1 VGSRRT
7 TASLQSGFPSD
18 TCFESPS
25 LKILYALLIFVPIAI
40 AARLLDAPPMAVF
53 ILSALA
59 IVPLS
64 GVMGAATETVAE
76 HTSPAIGGVLSATMG
91 NLAELIIAS
100 VALHAGL
107 IDLVKASITG
117 SILGNLLL
125 VLGIALFAGG
135 LKFKVQKFNRNLAGH
150 STTVL
155 LIAVFGLVVP
165 ALFHSLHPDPERVAT
180 VRMSHYV
187 AFLLIAGYVAW
198 LVFSLVTHSSS
209 FGSDTR
215 NPPVTVAPKWSS
227 KKAMAVLVASAL
239 AIGVM
244 AEVLVSA
251 TEEAVK
257 ALGLSE
263 FFVGLILIPIIGNA
277 AENSSAI
284 LMAVRNR
291 MDLALNIAIGSSIQV
306 ALLIAPLLVLLGM
319 VFHQPMDL
327 AFTTM
332 EVASI
337 ALAVGVASSVIRDA
351 ESNWLEG
358 AFLLLAYAVLAV
370 AFFFF

>member
-1 VGSRRT
+1 MR
-7 TASLQSGFPSD
+7 
-18 TCFESPS
+18 
-25 LKILYALLIFVPIAI
+25 ILYALLVFVPIAI
-40 AARLLDAPPMAVF
+40 LARIASAPPLAVF
-53 ILSALA
+53 LLSAVA
-59 IVPLS
+59 IIPLS
-64 GVMGAATETVAE
+64 GVMSAATEAVAE
-76 HTSPAIGGVLSATMG
+76 HTSPAMGGVLSATMG
-91 NLAELIIAS
+91 NLAELIIATI
-100 VALHAGL
+100 ALQAGL

-135 LKFKVQKFNRNLAGH
+135 LKFKVQKFNPNLAGA

-165 ALFHSLHPDPERVAT
+165 ALFYGLHPDPERVAT

-187 AFLLIAGYVAW
+187 AWLLIAGYVAW
-198 LVFSLVTHSSS
+198 LVFSLGTHSSS
-209 FGSDTR
+209 FGSDG
-215 NPPVTVAPKWSS
+215 PPVTVAPKWSS
-227 KKAMAVLVASAL
+227 KKAMGILLAAAVT
-239 AIGVM
+239 IGVV

-257 ALGLSE
+257 VLGLSE

-284 LMAVRNR
+284 ILAMRNR

-332 EVASI
+332 VVASI
-337 ALAVGVASSVIRDA
+337 TLAVLVTSSVIRDA
-351 ESNWLEG
+351 ETNWLEG
-358 AFLLLAYAVLAV
+358 ALLLLAYSVLGV

>member
-1 VGSRRT
+1 MKY
-7 TASLQSGFPSD
+7 F
-18 TCFESPS
+18 
-25 LKILYALLIFVPIAI
+25 YALLIFAPIAI
-40 AARLLDAPPMAVF
+40 IARLVGAPALVVF
-53 ILSALA
+53 GLAALA

-64 GVMGAATETVAE
+64 ALLGAATEAVAE
-76 HTSPAIGGVLSATMG
+76 HTSPTVGGVLSATMG
-91 NLAELIIAS
+91 NLAELIIAGI
-100 VALHAGL
+100 ALRAGL

-135 LKFKVQKFNRNLAGH
+135 LKYPVQKFNRSLAAT
-150 STTVL
+150 STTIL
-155 LIAVFGLVVP
+155 QIAVFGLVVP
-165 ALFHSLHPDPERVAT
+165 ALFHGLHPDPLRVAT

-187 AFLLIAGYVAW
+187 AVLLIAGYAAW
-198 LVFSLVTHSSS
+198 LIFSLWTHSGELSAERAAP
-209 FGSDTR
+209 G
-215 NPPVTVAPKWSS
+215 VTVAPKWSS
-227 KKAMAVLVASAL
+227 KKATIILLLAAAGIGVVAEVLVAS
-239 AIGVM
+239 
-244 AEVLVSA
+244 

-257 ALGLSE
+257 VLGLSE

-284 LMAVRNR
+284 IMALRNR
-291 MDLALNIAIGSSIQV
+291 MDLALSIAVGSSIQV

-327 AFTTM
+327 AFTVM

-337 ALAVGVASSVIRDA
+337 ALAVLVTSSVIRDA
-351 ESNWLEG
+351 ETNWLEG
-358 AFLLLAYAVLAV
+358 ALLLLAYAVLGV

>member
-1 VGSRRT
+1 VKVFYWLLVF
-7 TASLQSGFPSD
+7 APVA
-18 TCFESPS
+18 
-25 LKILYALLIFVPIAI
+25 ILAKVLG
-40 AARLLDAPPMAVF
+40 APPIVIF
-53 ILSALA
+53 FTSALA
-59 IVPLS
+59 IIPLS
-64 GVMGAATETVAE
+64 AVLGGATEAVAE

-100 VALHAGL
+100 VALRAGL

-125 VLGIALFAGG
+125 VLGIALLAGG
-135 LKFKVQKFNRNLAGH
+135 LKYETQKFSRALAGI

-165 ALFHSLHPDPERVAT
+165 TLFHTLHPDPERVAT

-187 AFLLIAGYVAW
+187 AFLLILGYLAW
-198 LVFSLVTHSSS
+198 LLFSLWTHSHTLASEKH
-209 FGSDTR
+209 GAA
-215 NPPVTVAPKWSS
+215 VTVAPKWSS
-227 KKAMAVLVASAL
+227 KKAVAVLIGSAA
-239 AIGVM
+239 AIGVV

-257 ALGLSE
+257 VLHLSE

-284 LMAVRNR
+284 MMAVRNR

-306 ALLIAPLLVLLGM
+306 ALLIAPVLVLLGM

-358 AFLLLAYAVLAV
+358 VFLLLAYAVLGV

>member
-1 VGSRRT
+1 
-7 TASLQSGFPSD
+7 
-18 TCFESPS
+18 
-25 LKILYALLIFVPIAI
+25 
-40 AARLLDAPPMAVF
+40 
-53 ILSALA
+53 
-59 IVPLS
+59 
-64 GVMGAATETVAE
+64 
-76 HTSPAIGGVLSATMG
+76 
-91 NLAELIIAS
+91 
-100 VALHAGL
+100 
-107 IDLVKASITG
+107 
-117 SILGNLLL
+117 
-125 VLGIALFAGG
+125 
-135 LKFKVQKFNRNLAGH
+135 
-150 STTVL
+150 VL

-165 ALFHSLHPDPERVAT
+165 ALFHTFHPDPQRVAT

-187 AFLLIAGYVAW
+187 AFLLMLGYVAW
-198 LVFSLVTHSSS
+198 LVFSLWTHSATFASEKHDP
-209 FGSDTR
+209 G
-215 NPPVTVAPKWSS
+215 VTVAPKWSS
-227 KKAMAVLVASAL
+227 KKAMVVLLASAGG
-239 AIGVM
+239 IGVV

-257 ALGLSE
+257 VLHLSE

-306 ALLIAPLLVLLGM
+306 ALLLAPALVLLGM
-319 VFHQPMDL
+319 AFHQPMDL

-358 AFLLLAYAVLAV
+358 VFLLLAYAVLGV

>member
-1 VGSRRT
+1 
-7 TASLQSGFPSD
+7 
-18 TCFESPS
+18 
-25 LKILYALLIFVPIAI
+25 LKFLYALLVFVPIAI
-40 AARLLDAPPMAVF
+40 VARLLGAPPIVVF
-53 ILSALA
+53 TLSALA

-64 GVMGAATETVAE
+64 GILGAATEAVAE

-91 NLAELIIAS
+91 NLAELIIAT
-100 VALHAGL
+100 VALRAGL
-107 IDLVKASITG
+107 IELVKASITG

-135 LKFKVQKFNRNLAGH
+135 LKFKVQKFN
-150 STTVL
+150 
-155 LIAVFGLVVP
+155 VFGLVVP
-165 ALFHSLHPDPERVAT
+165 ALFYWLHPDPQRVVT

-187 AFLLIAGYVAW
+187 APLLIGGYLAW
-198 LVFSLVTHSSS
+198 LVFSLGTHSSA
-209 FGSDTR
+209 FAASDQS
-215 NPPVTVAPKWSS
+215 PPVTVAPKWSS
-227 KKAMAVLVASAL
+227 KKALGILLLAAG
-239 AIGVM
+239 AIGVV
-244 AEVLVSA
+244 AEILVSA

-257 ALGLSE
+257 VLGLSE
-263 FFVGLILIPIIGNA
+263 FFVGLIVIPIIGNA

-284 LMAVRNR
+284 IMALRNR

-306 ALLIAPLLVLLGM
+306 ALLIAPLLVVLGM

-327 AFTTM
+327 AFSPM

-337 ALAVGVASSVIRDA
+337 ALSVGVASSVIRDA

-358 AFLLLAYAVLAV
+358 VFLLLAYAVLGV

>member
-1 VGSRRT
+1 MR
-7 TASLQSGFPSD
+7 
-18 TCFESPS
+18 
-25 LKILYALLIFVPIAI
+25 ILYALLVFVPIAI
-40 AARLLDAPPMAVF
+40 VARLAGAPPLLIFA
-53 ILSALA
+53 LSALA
-59 IVPLS
+59 IIPLS
-64 GVMGAATETVAE
+64 GILGAATEAVSE
-76 HTSPAIGGVLSATMG
+76 HTSAAIGGVLSATMG
-91 NLAELIIAS
+91 NLAELIIAA
-100 VALHAGL
+100 VALRAGL

-125 VLGIALFAGG
+125 VLGIALLAGG
-135 LKFKVQKFNRNLAGH
+135 LKYRHQQFSRHLAG
-150 STTVL
+150 SSSTVL

-165 ALFHSLHPDPERVAT
+165 ALFHGTHPDPARVAT

-187 AFLLIAGYVAW
+187 APVLIAGYAAW
-198 LVFSLVTHSSS
+198 LAFSLWTHHAD
-209 FGSDTR
+209 FATDKHG
-215 NPPVTVAPKWSS
+215 PPVTVAPKWSS
-227 KKAMAVLVASAL
+227 KKALVILLVTAAL
-239 AIGVM
+239 LGVM

-257 ALGLSE
+257 VLGLSE

-284 LMAVRNR
+284 VMAMRNR

-319 VFHQPMDL
+319 VFHEPMDL
-327 AFTTM
+327 AFTAM

-337 ALAVGVASSVIRDA
+337 ALAVLVTSSVIRDA
-351 ESNWLEG
+351 ETNWLEG
-358 AFLLLAYAVLAV
+358 ALLVLAYAVLGV

>member
-1 VGSRRT
+1 MK
-7 TASLQSGFPSD
+7 F
-18 TCFESPS
+18 
-25 LKILYALLIFVPIAI
+25 LYALLVFVPIAI
-40 AARLLDAPPMAVF
+40 IARFAGAPPIAVF
-53 ILSALA
+53 VLSALA
-59 IVPLS
+59 IIPLS
-64 GVMGAATETVAE
+64 GVLGAATEAVAE
-76 HTSPAIGGVLSATMG
+76 HTSAGIGGVLSATMG
-91 NLAELIIAS
+91 NLAELIIAA
-100 VALHAGL
+100 VALRAGL

-135 LKFKVQKFNRNLAGH
+135 LKFRVQKFNRHLAG
-150 STTVL
+150 SSSTVL

-165 ALFHSLHPDPERVAT
+165 TLFHGLHPDPERVAT

-187 AFLLIAGYVAW
+187 AGLLIVGYLAW
-198 LVFSLVTHSSS
+198 LIFSLWTHSSEFAS
-209 FGSDTR
+209 EKQA
-215 NPPVTVAPKWSS
+215 PPVTVAPKWSS
-227 KKAMAVLVASAL
+227 KKALAVLLVAAV
-239 AIGVM
+239 AIGVV

-257 ALGLSE
+257 VLGLSE

-284 LMAVRNR
+284 IMAMRNR
-291 MDLALNIAIGSSIQV
+291 MDLALNIAVGSSIQV

-319 VFHQPMDL
+319 AFHQPMDL
-327 AFTTM
+327 AFTAM

-337 ALAVGVASSVIRDA
+337 TLAVLVASSVIRDA
-351 ESNWLEG
+351 ETNWLEG
-358 AFLLLAYAVLAV
+358 ALLLLAYAVLGV

>member
-1 VGSRRT
+1 
-7 TASLQSGFPSD
+7 
-18 TCFESPS
+18 
-25 LKILYALLIFVPIAI
+25 LKFLYALLVFVPIAI
-40 AARLLDAPPMAVF
+40 LARLLGAPPIAVF
-53 ILSALA
+53 ILSAAA

-64 GVMGAATETVAE
+64 GILGAATEAVAE

-91 NLAELIIAS
+91 NLAELIIAT
-100 VALHAGL
+100 VALRAGL

-135 LKFKVQKFNRNLAGH
+135 LKFKVQKFNAHLAGM
-150 STTVL
+150 SSTVL

-165 ALFHSLHPDPERVAT
+165 ALFHSLHPDPQRVAT
-180 VRMSHYV
+180 VRMSHFV
-187 AFLLIAGYVAW
+187 APLLIAGYVAW
-198 LVFSLVTHSSS
+198 LVFSLWTHSSA
-209 FGSDTR
+209 FATER
-215 NPPVTVAPKWSS
+215 AVPVTVGPKWSS
-227 KKAMAVLVASAL
+227 KKALGVLLVAAV
-239 AIGVM
+239 AIGVL
-244 AEVLVSA
+244 AEILVSV

-257 ALGLSE
+257 VLGLSE

-284 LMAVRNR
+284 IMAMRNR
-291 MDLALNIAIGSSIQV
+291 MDLSLNIAIGSSIQV

-319 VFHQPMDL
+319 AFHQPMDL
-327 AFTTM
+327 AFSTM

-337 ALAVGVASSVIRDA
+337 ALSVGVASSVIRDA

-358 AFLLLAYAVLAV
+358 VFLLLAYAVLGV

>member
-1 VGSRRT
+1 M
-7 TASLQSGFPSD
+7 
-18 TCFESPS
+18 
-25 LKILYALLIFVPIAI
+25 KILYALLLFVPVALIAKFMG
-40 AARLLDAPPMAVF
+40 APPIVVF
-53 ILSALA
+53 GLAALA

-64 GVMGAATETVAE
+64 GVLGAATEAVAE

-100 VALHAGL
+100 VALKAGL
-107 IDLVKASITG
+107 IGLVKASITG

-125 VLGIALFAGG
+125 VLGIALLAGG
-135 LKFKVQKFNRNLAGH
+135 LKYKEQRFNRHLAGL

-155 LIAVFGLVVP
+155 IIAVFGLAVP
-165 ALFHSLHPDPERVAT
+165 ALFHALHPDPARVAT

-187 AFLLIAGYVAW
+187 AGLLIVGYVAW
-198 LVFSLVTHSSS
+198 LVFSLGTHSSRFAPES
-209 FGSDTR
+209 GGHD
-215 NPPVTVAPKWSS
+215 VTVSPKWSS
-227 KKAMAVLVASAL
+227 KKAVAILLASAG
-239 AIGVM
+239 AIGVL

-257 ALGLSE
+257 VLGLSE

-284 LMAVRNR
+284 LMAIRNR
-291 MDLALNIAIGSSIQV
+291 MDLALNIAVGSSIQV
-306 ALLIAPLLVLLGM
+306 ALLIAPVLVLMGM

-337 ALAVGVASSVIRDA
+337 ALAVLVTSSVIRDA

-358 AFLLLAYAVLAV
+358 AFLLLAYAVLGV

>member
-1 VGSRRT
+1 MR
-7 TASLQSGFPSD
+7 
-18 TCFESPS
+18 
-25 LKILYALLIFVPIAI
+25 ILYWLLIFVPIAVI
-40 AARLLDAPPMAVF
+40 SRYAGAPPIAVF
-53 ILSALA
+53 ALSALA
-59 IVPLS
+59 IIPLS
-64 GVMGAATETVAE
+64 GILGAATEAVAE

-100 VALHAGL
+100 IALRAGL

-125 VLGIALFAGG
+125 VLGIALLAGG
-135 LKFKVQKFNRNLAGH
+135 FKYKQQKFSRHLAG
-150 STTVL
+150 SSSTVL

-165 ALFHSLHPDPERVAT
+165 ALFHGLHPDPQRVAT

-187 AFLLIAGYVAW
+187 AFLLMAGYAAW
-198 LVFSLVTHSSS
+198 LAFSLWTHSSDFS
-209 FGSDTR
+209 AEEHG
-215 NPPVTVAPKWSS
+215 PPVTVGPKWSS
-227 KKAMAVLVASAL
+227 KKALGILL
-239 AIGVM
+239 AAAGSIGVV
-244 AEVLVSA
+244 AEILVSA
-251 TEEAVK
+251 TEAAVK
-257 ALGLSE
+257 VLGLSE

-284 LMAVRNR
+284 LMAMRNR

-306 ALLIAPLLVLLGM
+306 ALLIAPVLVLLGM

-327 AFTTM
+327 AFTAM

-337 ALAVGVASSVIRDA
+337 ALAVLVTSSVIRDA
-351 ESNWLEG
+351 ETNWLEG
-358 AFLLLAYAVLAV
+358 ALLILAYAVLGV

>member
-1 VGSRRT
+1 M
-7 TASLQSGFPSD
+7 
-18 TCFESPS
+18 
-25 LKILYALLIFVPIAI
+25 KILYALLIFVPIAI
-40 AARLLDAPPMAVF
+40 LSRIMGALPIVVF
-53 ILSALA
+53 LLSAAA
-59 IVPLS
+59 IIPLS
-64 GVMGAATETVAE
+64 GVLGAATEAVAE
-76 HTSPAIGGVLSATMG
+76 HTTPAIGGVLSATMG

-100 VALHAGL
+100 IALRAGL

-135 LKFKVQKFNRNLAGH
+135 IKYKVQTFNKHLAGL

-165 ALFHSLHPDPERVAT
+165 AMFHALHPDPQRVAT

-187 AFLLIAGYVAW
+187 AFLLIVGYVAW
-198 LVFSLVTHSSS
+198 LVFSLWTHAAT
-209 FGSDTR
+209 FVSDR
-215 NPPVTVAPKWSS
+215 HNPAVTVAPKWSS
-227 KKAMAVLVASAL
+227 KKAMVVLVASAV
-239 AIGVM
+239 AIGAV

-251 TEEAVK
+251 TEAAVK
-257 ALGLSE
+257 VLGLSE

-284 LMAVRNR
+284 IMAMRNR
-291 MDLALNIAIGSSIQV
+291 MDLALNIAVGSSIQV
-306 ALLIAPLLVLLGM
+306 ALLIAPVLVLLGM
-319 VFHQPMDL
+319 AFHQPMDL

-337 ALAVGVASSVIRDA
+337 ALAVLVATSVIRDA

>member
-1 VGSRRT
+1 M
-7 TASLQSGFPSD
+7 
-18 TCFESPS
+18 
-25 LKILYALLIFVPIAI
+25 KILYALLIFVPIAI
-40 AARLLDAPPMAVF
+40 LSRVFGAPPIAIF
-53 ILSALA
+53 LLSALA
-59 IVPLS
+59 IIPLS
-64 GVMGAATETVAE
+64 GVLGAATEAVAD

-100 VALHAGL
+100 VALQAGL

-135 LKFKVQKFNRNLAGH
+135 VKYKVQRFNRHLAGL

-165 ALFHSLHPDPERVAT
+165 ALFHTLHPDPARVAT

-198 LVFSLVTHSSS
+198 LVFSLGTHSAT
-209 FGSDTR
+209 FASDR
-215 NPPVTVAPKWSS
+215 HDPAVTVAPKWSS
-227 KKAMAVLVASAL
+227 KKAMVILLLSAGS
-239 AIGVM
+239 IGVV

-257 ALGLSE
+257 VLGLSE

-284 LMAVRNR
+284 IMAVRNR
-291 MDLALNIAIGSSIQV
+291 MDLALNIAIGSSVQV

-319 VFHQPMDL
+319 AFHQPMDL

-337 ALAVGVASSVIRDA
+337 ALAVLVATSVIRDA

-358 AFLLLAYAVLAV
+358 VFLLLAYAVLGV

>member
-1 VGSRRT
+1 M
-7 TASLQSGFPSD
+7 
-18 TCFESPS
+18 
-25 LKILYALLIFVPIAI
+25 KILYALLVFVPIAI
-40 AARLLDAPPMAVF
+40 IARLAGTSPVAVF

-59 IVPLS
+59 IIPLS
-64 GVMGAATETVAE
+64 GVLGAATEAVAE

-91 NLAELIIAS
+91 NLAELIIAT
-100 VALHAGL
+100 VALRAGL

-135 LKFKVQKFNRNLAGH
+135 LKYKVQRFNPNLAGA
-150 STTVL
+150 SSTVL

-165 ALFHSLHPDPERVAT
+165 TLFHALHPDPARVAT

-187 AFLLIAGYVAW
+187 APLLIAGYIAW
-198 LVFSLVTHSSS
+198 LVFSLWTHSSS
-209 FGSDTR
+209 FETEAG
-215 NPPVTVAPKWSS
+215 PPVTVGPKWSS
-227 KKAMAVLVASAL
+227 KKALIILLAAAI
-239 AIGVM
+239 AIGVV

-251 TEEAVK
+251 TEQAVK
-257 ALGLSE
+257 GLGLSE

-284 LMAVRNR
+284 IMALRNR
-291 MDLALNIAIGSSIQV
+291 MDLALNIAVGSSIQV

-337 ALAVGVASSVIRDA
+337 GLAVLVTSSVIRDA
-351 ESNWLEG
+351 ETNWLEG
-358 AFLLLAYAVLAV
+358 VLLLLAYSVLGV

>member
-1 VGSRRT
+1 MR
-7 TASLQSGFPSD
+7 L
-18 TCFESPS
+18 
-25 LKILYALLIFVPIAI
+25 LYALLVFVPIALG
-40 AARLLDAPPMAVF
+40 AKVFGAPPIAVF
-53 ILSALA
+53 LLSALA

-64 GVMGAATETVAE
+64 GILGAATEAVAE

-91 NLAELIIAS
+91 NLAELIIATL
-100 VALHAGL
+100 ALRAGL

-135 LKFKVQKFNRNLAGH
+135 LKFKVQRFNAHLAGM
-150 STTVL
+150 SSTVL

-165 ALFHSLHPDPERVAT
+165 ALFHALHPDPQRAAT

-187 AFLLIAGYVAW
+187 APLLIAGYVAW
-198 LVFSLVTHSSS
+198 LAFSLWTHSSA
-209 FGSDTR
+209 FAPER
-215 NPPVTVAPKWSS
+215 QAPPVTVAPKWSS
-227 KKAMAVLVASAL
+227 KKAMAVLLSAAI
-239 AIGVM
+239 AIGVV
-244 AEVLVSA
+244 AEILVSV
-251 TEEAVK
+251 TEESVRV
-257 ALGLSE
+257 LGLSE
-263 FFVGLILIPIIGNA
+263 FFVGLIVIPIIGNA

-284 LMAVRNR
+284 IMALRNR

-319 VFHQPMDL
+319 LFGQPMDL
-327 AFTTM
+327 AFSTM

-337 ALAVGVASSVIRDA
+337 ALSVGVASSVIRDA

-358 AFLLLAYAVLAV
+358 VFLLLAYAVLGV

>member
-1 VGSRRT
+1 
-7 TASLQSGFPSD
+7 
-18 TCFESPS
+18 
-25 LKILYALLIFVPIAI
+25 LKFLYALLIFVPIALG
-40 AARLLDAPPMAVF
+40 ARIFGAPPLVIFA
-53 ILSALA
+53 LSALA

-64 GVMGAATETVAE
+64 GILGAATETVAE

-91 NLAELIIAS
+91 NLAELIIAT
-100 VALHAGL
+100 VALRAGL

-135 LKFKVQKFNRNLAGH
+135 LKFKIQRFSAHLAGM
-150 STTVL
+150 SSTVL

-165 ALFHSLHPDPERVAT
+165 ALFHTLHPDPERVAT

-187 AFLLIAGYVAW
+187 APLLISGYVAW
-198 LVFSLVTHSSS
+198 LVFSLWTHSSA
-209 FGSDTR
+209 FATGGHP
-215 NPPVTVAPKWSS
+215 PPVTVAPKWSS
-227 KKAMAVLVASAL
+227 KKAMVLLFAAAI
-239 AIGVM
+239 AIGVV
-244 AEVLVSA
+244 AETLVGA

-257 ALGLSE
+257 VLGLSE

-284 LMAVRNR
+284 IMAMRNR
-291 MDLALNIAIGSSIQV
+291 MDLSLNIAIGSSIQV

-319 VFHQPMDL
+319 VFDQPMDL
-327 AFTTM
+327 AFSTM

-337 ALAVGVASSVIRDA
+337 ALSVGVASSVIRDA

-358 AFLLLAYAVLAV
+358 VFLLLAYAVLGV

>member
-1 VGSRRT
+1 MR
-7 TASLQSGFPSD
+7 F
-18 TCFESPS
+18 
-25 LKILYALLIFVPIAI
+25 LYALLVFAPVAI
-40 AARLLDAPPMAVF
+40 AARFFGAPPIAVF

-59 IVPLS
+59 IIPLS
-64 GVMGAATETVAE
+64 GVLGAATESVAE

-91 NLAELIIAS
+91 NLAELIIAA
-100 VALHAGL
+100 VALRAGL

-125 VLGIALFAGG
+125 VLGVALLAGG
-135 LKFKVQKFNRNLAGH
+135 LKYKEQKFSRSLAG
-150 STTVL
+150 SSSTVL

-165 ALFHSLHPDPERVAT
+165 ALFHGVHPDPQRVAT

-187 AFLLIAGYVAW
+187 APLLIAGYVAW
-198 LVFSLVTHSSS
+198 LAFSLWTHSSDFAS
-209 FGSDTR
+209 EKGS
-215 NPPVTVAPKWSS
+215 PAVTVAPKWSS
-227 KKAMAVLVASAL
+227 KKAVIVLLLSA
-239 AIGVM
+239 AGIGVV

-257 ALGLSE
+257 VLGLSE

-284 LMAVRNR
+284 LMALRNR

-319 VFHQPMDL
+319 FFHQPMDL

-337 ALAVGVASSVIRDA
+337 ALAVLVTSSVIRDA
-351 ESNWLEG
+351 ETNWLEG
-358 AFLLLAYAVLAV
+358 ALLLLAYSVLGV

>member
-1 VGSRRT
+1 M
-7 TASLQSGFPSD
+7 
-18 TCFESPS
+18 
-25 LKILYALLIFVPIAI
+25 KILYALLVFVPIAI
-40 AARLLDAPPMAVF
+40 LSRLLGAPPIFVF
-53 ILSALA
+53 LLSAAA
-59 IVPLS
+59 IIPLS
-64 GVMGAATETVAE
+64 GVLGAATEAVAD

-100 VALHAGL
+100 VALRAGL

-135 LKFKVQKFNRNLAGH
+135 LKYKVQTFNRHMAGL

-165 ALFHSLHPDPERVAT
+165 ALFHTLHPDPERVAT

-187 AFLLIAGYVAW
+187 AFLLIVGYVAW
-198 LVFSLVTHSSS
+198 LVFSLWTHSST
-209 FGSDTR
+209 FASDR
-215 NPPVTVAPKWSS
+215 HNPTVTVAPKWSS
-227 KKAMAVLVASAL
+227 KKAMVVLVASAV
-239 AIGVM
+239 AIGVV

-257 ALGLSE
+257 VLGLSE

-284 LMAVRNR
+284 IMAMRNR
-291 MDLALNIAIGSSIQV
+291 MDLALNIAVGSSVQV
-306 ALLIAPLLVLLGM
+306 ALLIAPVLVLLGM
-319 VFHQPMDL
+319 AFHQPMDL
-327 AFTTM
+327 AFSTM

-337 ALAVGVASSVIRDA
+337 ALAVLVATSVIRDA

>member
-1 VGSRRT
+1 MGSRRCG
-7 TASLQSGFPSD
+7 SPSG
-18 TCFESPS
+18 TCFESHL
-25 LKILYALLIFVPIAI
+25 LKILYALLIFVPIALV
-40 AARLLDAPPMAVF
+40 ARLLEAPPIVVF
-53 ILSALA
+53 VLAALA

-64 GVMGAATETVAE
+64 GVMGAATEAVAE

-100 VALHAGL
+100 VALQAGL

-155 LIAVFGLVVP
+155 LIAVFGLAVP
-165 ALFHSLHPDPERVAT
+165 ALFHSLHPDPTRVAT
-180 VRMSHYV
+180 VRMSHYI

-198 LVFSLVTHSSS
+198 LVFSLGTHSSS
-209 FGSDTR
+209 FGSDSHD
-215 NPPVTVAPKWSS
+215 PAVTVAPKWSS
-227 KKAMAVLVASAL
+227 KKAMAVLVASAI

-251 TEEAVK
+251 TEAAVK
-257 ALGLSE
+257 VLGLSE

-284 LMAVRNR
+284 VMAVRNR

-319 VFHQPMDL
+319 AFHQPMDL